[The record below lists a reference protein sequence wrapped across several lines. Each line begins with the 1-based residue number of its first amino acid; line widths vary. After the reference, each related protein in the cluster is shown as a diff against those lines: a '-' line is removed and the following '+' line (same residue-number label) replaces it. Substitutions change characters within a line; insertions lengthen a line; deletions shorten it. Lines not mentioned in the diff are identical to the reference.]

1 MGPRAVAAMRNEAGV
16 TLIEVFVVVSILA
29 LVSLTVLP
37 FVGTYLQD
45 TKAKGAAEQ
54 AAGALRQAR
63 QMALTAAAT
72 YTVSFSGGTITT
84 SCVDDVPLGNRCPTN
99 RPPDRIDQIL
109 AEATMTPSANPFM
122 LGPLGGATPSGT
134 VQVSYGGTQWEV
146 AINQIGGVRLCHP
159 QCL

>member
-63 QMALTAAAT
+63 
-72 YTVSFSGGTITT
+72 
-84 SCVDDVPLGNRCPTN
+84 
-99 RPPDRIDQIL
+99 
-109 AEATMTPSANPFM
+109 
-122 LGPLGGATPSGT
+122 GT
-134 VQVSYGGTQWEV
+134 VTEPYTGHAELWYDRRGVGNNVPERAFGMPLMRASSHPNAMIQV
-146 AINQIGGVRLCHP
+146 R
-159 QCL
+159 